1 VSSFIKT
8 RFILFILLSFMT
20 LSLSGCGGGDDFQRL
35 IQNLFPEEGEE
46 TVVSLP
52 TPDTITVNYK
62 AVINSEALIS
72 SSNTG
77 NISIGILD
85 DGFNTRHIELADR
98 LVIEQNYD
106 DTAVNSAIVSGVYG
120 DQGVE
125 WSWADHGTGVAGLA
139 LGKSSGIAP
148 QAEAVTSLNRSLRGF
163 FDAEEYFQSF
173 SKDVTGRFIDSTTGE
188 KVCVQYIYQDAL
200 EPIERI
206 WFPWCVNFGVYHI
219 EKLAEAAS
227 FDMPVANL
235 SSTIPFGHYQLGID
249 LSFNQAKWDDGTYE
263 NDWNTANI
271 SEFTSLY
278 FYDYNSS
285 YNKIQ
290 SFLATN
296 DLVIV
301 VSAGNDGES
310 LTQRQV
316 LDWQALKAS
325 SSNPLAQTIT
335 NIFFDP
341 DVDSNNN
348 GIIEDS
354 EKGITKG
361 LLFVGAL
368 DADNALAW
376 YSNYPGSAVEV
387 QARFIVAP
395 GDLSIATPSLG
406 ESGYSATSGTSN
418 SAPLAAGAIA
428 LLKVNHPAKSAR
440 EIADAILA
448 TASKNIPSYSVEMHG
463 QGLLDVAAADAYL
476 KVN

>member
-1 VSSFIKT
+1 
-8 RFILFILLSFMT
+8 
-20 LSLSGCGGGDDFQRL
+20 SLSGCGGGDDFQRL
-35 IQNLFPEEGEE
+35 TQTLFPDEEDD
-46 TVVSLP
+46 TPIALP
-52 TPDTITVNYK
+52 APDIITVNYK
-62 AVINSEALIS
+62 SVINSEDLINS
-72 SSNTG
+72 SHTG
-77 NISIGILD
+77 SISIGILD
-85 DGFNTRHIELADR
+85 DGFNTNHIELADR

-106 DTAVNSAIVSGVYG
+106 DTAINNAIVSGIYG
-120 DQGVE
+120 DQGAE

-139 LGKSSGIAP
+139 LGKNSGIAP
-148 QAEAVTSLNRSLRGF
+148 QAEAVTSLNRSLVGF

-173 SKDVTGRFIDSTTGE
+173 SKDVTGRFTDDTTGE
-188 KVCVQYIYQDAL
+188 QICVQHIYQDAL
-200 EPIERI
+200 APVERR

-219 EKLAEAAS
+219 EKLVEVAS
-227 FDMPVANL
+227 FEMPVANL
-235 SSTIPFGHYQLGID
+235 SSTIPFGHYQVGID

-263 NDWNTANI
+263 EDWDKANI

-278 FYDYNSS
+278 FYDYSSS

-290 SFLATN
+290 NLLATN

-301 VSAGNDGES
+301 ISAGNDGKS

-354 EKGITKG
+354 EKGITRG

-368 DADNALAW
+368 DANNELAW
-376 YSNYPGSAVEV
+376 YSNFPGSAVEV
-387 QARFIVAP
+387 QERFLVAP

-406 ESGYSATSGTSN
+406 DSGYKAVSGTSN
-418 SAPLAAGAIA
+418 SAPLVAGAIA
-428 LLKVNHPAKSAR
+428 LLKVNHPSKTAR
-440 EIADAILA
+440 QIADAILA
-448 TASKNIPSYSVEMHG
+448 TASQDIPGYSADKHG
-463 QGLLDVAAADAYL
+463 KGLLDVGAANIYL
-476 KVN
+476 RDL